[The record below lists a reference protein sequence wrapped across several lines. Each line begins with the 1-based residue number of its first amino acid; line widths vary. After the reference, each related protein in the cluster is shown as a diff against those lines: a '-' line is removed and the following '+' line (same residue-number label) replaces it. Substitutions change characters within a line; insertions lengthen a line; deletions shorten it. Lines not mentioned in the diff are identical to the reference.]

1 MAKKIKKNNGIIFL
15 FTIIAILMFPLGNS
29 VSPNQAMNIAENEV
43 SKMIGDDTVIVEAI
57 GYELHHEMY
66 QIYLNLTQGT
76 LNQQTD
82 IHVSRDGT
90 ALILGEI
97 QHVENAI
104 DSSRQTSRSDIKLGE
119 NELSVGS
126 IDAPVTLVEW
136 SDFECPFCKRFY
148 ETTIKQIKTNYIDT
162 GKVRYVYKHFPLSF
176 HPAAEI
182 SAQAVECANEQGVW
196 YEYHSAIFENQEGT
210 FGKEELIAWSSGIV
224 PDTTAFRTCLDSNKY
239 LTKINEDMSYG
250 QSVGVQGTPASF
262 VNGIKVEGAQPYN
275 VVAALI
281 ESELAN

>member
-1 MAKKIKKNNGIIFL
+1 MAKKPKKNNGVIFL
-15 FTIIAILMFPLGNS
+15 FTVIAILMFPLGTS
-29 VSPNQAMNIAENEV
+29 VSPTQAMNIAENEV

-57 GYELHHEMY
+57 GYDLHHEIY
-66 QIYLNLTQGT
+66 QIYLNLTQGN

-97 QHVENAI
+97 RHI
-104 DSSRQTSRSDIKLGE
+104 GTSTDSASQTSRLDIQLGE

-126 IDAPVTLVEW
+126 LDAPVTIVEW
-136 SDFECPFCKRFY
+136 SDFECPFCNRFY

-196 YEYHSAIFENQEGT
+196 YEYHGAIFENQDGT
-210 FGKEELIAWSSGIV
+210 FGKDELIAWSSGIV
-224 PDTTAFRTCLDSNKY
+224 PDQNAFRTCLESNKY
-239 LTKINEDMSYG
+239 LTKISEDMSYG
-250 QSVGVQGTPASF
+250 QSLGVQGTPGSF

-275 VVAALI
+275 VFAALI

>member
-1 MAKKIKKNNGIIFL
+1 MSKKTKKNNGIIFL
-15 FTIIAILMFPLGNS
+15 FTVIAILMFPLGTS

-43 SKMIGDDTVIVEAI
+43 SKMIGDDTVIIEAI

-90 ALILGEI
+90 ALILGDI
-97 QHVENAI
+97 QHISESI
-104 DSSRQTSRSDIKLGE
+104 SSKPKPTRSEITLSE
-119 NELSVGS
+119 NELSLGS

-136 SDFECPFCKRFY
+136 SDFQCPFCKRFY
-148 ETTIKQIKTNYIDT
+148 ETTIKEIKTNYIDT

-176 HPAAEI
+176 HAAAEI

-196 YEYHSAIFENQEGT
+196 YDYHAAIFENQEGDY
-210 FGKEELIAWSSGIV
+210 GKEELISWSKGIV
-224 PDTTAFRTCLDSNKY
+224 PDQNAFKVCLNSNKY
-239 LTKINEDMSYG
+239 SEKISDDMSYG
-250 QSVGVQGTPASF
+250 QSLGVQGTPGSF

>member
-1 MAKKIKKNNGIIFL
+1 MAKKPKKNNGVIFL
-15 FTIIAILMFPLGNS
+15 FTVIAILMFPLGTS
-29 VSPNQAMNIAENEV
+29 VSPTQAMNIAENEV

-57 GYELHHEMY
+57 GYDLNHEIY
-66 QIYLNLTQGT
+66 QIYLNLTQGN

-97 QHVENAI
+97 QHI
-104 DSSRQTSRSDIKLGE
+104 GTSTDSASQTSRLDIQLGE

-126 IDAPVTLVEW
+126 LDAPVTIVEW
-136 SDFECPFCKRFY
+136 SDFECPFCNRFY

-196 YEYHSAIFENQEGT
+196 YEYHGAIFENQDGT
-210 FGKEELIAWSSGIV
+210 FGKDELIAWSSGIV
-224 PDTTAFRTCLDSNKY
+224 PDQNAFRTCLESNKY
-239 LTKINEDMSYG
+239 LTKISEDMSYG
-250 QSVGVQGTPASF
+250 QSLGVQGTPGSF

-275 VVAALI
+275 VFAALI